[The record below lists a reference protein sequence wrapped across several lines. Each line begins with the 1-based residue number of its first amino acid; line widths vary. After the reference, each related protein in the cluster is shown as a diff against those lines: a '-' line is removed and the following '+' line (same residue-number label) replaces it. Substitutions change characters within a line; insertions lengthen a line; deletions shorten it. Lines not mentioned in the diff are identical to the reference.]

1 MPWSELR
8 KLWRRVCQNNLDGNV
23 CWRGAL
29 SSEQGLAGFGAS
41 GLGTTESSFGPDIA
55 SLLGDIDSES
65 ALEALA
71 AAIDVTLLLDKQGIV
86 RDVYFSDE
94 SLLDTGARHW
104 IGKPWS
110 STVTKDTVP
119 KLEALLREAEH
130 GGPTV
135 WRQVNHPS
143 ARGVDVPIS
152 YAVRRFG
159 SRGTLVA
166 MGRDLRANSALQ
178 QRLVEAQQSVERDYW
193 RLRHA
198 QSLYRVALQL
208 SSDAMLIID
217 AGTLTVIEANPAAGR
232 LLSLPAS
239 EMVGRVFPNGFDA
252 ESSKAIAAQ
261 LNKARVSTV
270 VDEVQARLIDG
281 GRDFFVACSHV
292 RQENSALFM
301 VRLTP
306 LRVDDNARGVMNRL
320 IDVAPDG
327 FLMTDIDGRV
337 IAANRTFV
345 ELAQLA
351 SEEEVCGRR
360 LEQWLGRTTI
370 DADVL
375 LTNMRQYGSVR
386 LFGTTMRGAQ
396 GNVAEVEVSAVTVSS
411 GRDRAFGF
419 AIRDVGRRLGTSHTQ
434 SASGE
439 RPQPRTVEQLTELV
453 GRVPLKDL
461 VGETTD
467 IIERLC
473 IEAALELTQDNRAA
487 AAEMLGLSRQSLYVK
502 LRRHGLGDLPTD
514 ERLSGESLND

>member
-1 MPWSELR
+1 
-8 KLWRRVCQNNLDGNV
+8 
-23 CWRGAL
+23 L
-29 SSEQGLAGFGAS
+29 SSTATAER
-41 GLGTTESSFGPDIA
+41 SFGPDIA
-55 SLLGDIDSES
+55 ALLGEVDSES
-65 ALEALA
+65 ALEVLA
-71 AAIDVTLLLDKQGIV
+71 TAIDVTLLLDKQGIV

-94 SLLDTGARHW
+94 SLLDNGARHW

-110 STVTKDTVP
+110 STVTRETVP

-143 ARGVDVPIS
+143 ARGTDVPIS

-178 QRLVEAQQSVERDYW
+178 QRLIEAQQSVERDYW

-198 QSLYRVALQL
+198 QALYRVALQL
-208 SSDAMLIID
+208 STDAMLVVD
-217 AGTLTVIEANPAAGR
+217 ATTLTVLEANPAAGR
-232 LLSLPAS
+232 LLSLPAA
-239 EMVGRVFPNGFDA
+239 EMVGQAFPNGFAA
-252 ESSKAIAAQ
+252 EGSKAIAAQ
-261 LNKARVSTV
+261 LNKARVTTV
-270 VDEVQARLIDG
+270 VDEVQASLIDG
-281 GRDFFVACSHV
+281 GKEFFVACSHV
-292 RQENSALFM
+292 RQENGSLFM

-306 LRVDDNARGVMNRL
+306 LRSGDGAHAMMNRL
-320 IDVAPDG
+320 VEAAPDG
-327 FLMTDIDGRV
+327 FLMTDRDGR
-337 IAANRTFV
+337 ITAANRTFV

-360 LEQWLGRTTI
+360 LEQFLGRTAVDT
-370 DADVL
+370 DVL

-386 LFGTTMRGAQ
+386 LFATTMRGAL
-396 GNVAEVEVSAVTVSS
+396 GNVAEVEVSSVTVSS
-411 GRDRAFGF
+411 GRDQAFGF
-419 AIRDVGRRLGTSHTQ
+419 AIRDIGRRLG
-434 SASGE
+434 SASTQTVASE
-439 RPQPRTVEQLTELV
+439 RSQPRTVEQLTELV

-502 LRRHGLGDLPTD
+502 LRRHGLGDLPPD

>member
-1 MPWSELR
+1 M
-8 KLWRRVCQNNLDGNV
+8 
-23 CWRGAL
+23 
-29 SSEQGLAGFGAS
+29 SSNEGLAGIGAS
-41 GLGTTESSFGPDIA
+41 GLATAERSMSPDIA
-55 SLLGDIDSES
+55 ALLGEIASEA

-71 AAIDVTLLLDKQGIV
+71 AAIDVTLLIDKHGIV
-86 RDVYFSDE
+86 RDVFFSDE
-94 SLLDTGARHW
+94 SLLDNGGRHW

-110 STVTKDTVP
+110 ATVTKETVA
-119 KLEALLREAEH
+119 KLEALLRDAEH

-135 WRQVNHPS
+135 WRQLNHPS
-143 ARGVDVPIS
+143 TRGADVPIS

-198 QSLYRVALQL
+198 QALYRVALQL
-208 SSDAMLIID
+208 SSDAILIVD
-217 AGTLTVIEANPAAGR
+217 AGTLTVIEANAAAGR
-232 LLSLPAS
+232 LLSMPS
-239 EMVGRVFPNGFDA
+239 TEMVGRVFPNGFDA

-261 LNKARVSTV
+261 LNKARVSSV
-270 VDEVQARLIDG
+270 VDEVQARLLDG
-281 GRDFFVACSHV
+281 GREFFVAASHV
-292 RQENSALFM
+292 RQENSTLFM

-306 LRVDDNARGVMNRL
+306 LRLDDSPRGVMNRL
-320 IDVAPDG
+320 IDVAPDA
-327 FLMTDIDGRV
+327 FLMTDRDGRV

-345 ELAQLA
+345 DLVQLA

-360 LEQWLGRTTI
+360 LEQWLGRTNV

-375 LTNMRQYGSVR
+375 LTNMRQYGTVR
-386 LFGTTMRGAQ
+386 LFATTVRGAQ
-396 GNVAEVEVSAVTVSS
+396 GNIAEVEVSAVVVSS

-419 AIRDVGRRLGTSHTQ
+419 AIRDVGRRLGASSAAPASH
-434 SASGE
+434 E

-502 LRRHGLGDLPTD
+502 LRRHGLGDLPAD

>member
-1 MPWSELR
+1 M
-8 KLWRRVCQNNLDGNV
+8 
-23 CWRGAL
+23 
-29 SSEQGLAGFGAS
+29 SSEHGLASF
-41 GLGTTESSFGPDIA
+41 GLGGLTTEEGRLAPDIA
-55 SLLGDIDSES
+55 LLLGNIDGEA

-71 AAIDVTLLLDKQGIV
+71 AATDVTLLLDKQGIV
-86 RDVYFSDE
+86 RDVSFSDD
-94 SLLDTGARHW
+94 SLLDNGGKHW
-104 IGKPWS
+104 IGKAWS
-110 STVTKDTVP
+110 STVTKETVP

-143 ARGVDVPIS
+143 ARGTDVPIS

-217 AGTLTVIEANPAAGR
+217 ASTLTVIEANPAAGR
-232 LLSLPAS
+232 LLSSPTS

-252 ESSKAIAAQ
+252 EGSKAIANQ
-261 LNKARVSTV
+261 LNKARVTTV
-270 VDEVQARLIDG
+270 VDEVQVRLIDG
-281 GRDFFVACSHV
+281 GREFFVACSFV
-292 RQENSALFM
+292 RQESSALFM

-306 LRVDDNARGVMNRL
+306 LRGEDSAHGLMNRL
-320 IDVAPDG
+320 VEVAPDG
-327 FLMTDIDGRV
+327 FLMTDRDGRV
-337 IAANRTFV
+337 LAANQTFV
-345 ELAQLA
+345 ELTQLA
-351 SEEEVCGRR
+351 SEEEVCGHL
-360 LEQWLGRTTI
+360 LERWIGRTTV
-370 DADVL
+370 DVDVL

-386 LFGTTMRGAQ
+386 LFGTTLRGAL
-396 GNVAEVEVSAVTVSS
+396 GSVVEVEVSAVSVTA

-419 AIRDVGRRLGTSHTQ
+419 VVRDIGRRLGGGSVQ
-434 SASGE
+434 STNAE

-487 AAEMLGLSRQSLYVK
+487 AAEMLGVSRQSLYVK
-502 LRRHGLGDLPTD
+502 LRRHGLGDLPAG
-514 ERLSGESLND
+514 EGLNRESLND

>member
-1 MPWSELR
+1 M
-8 KLWRRVCQNNLDGNV
+8 
-23 CWRGAL
+23 
-29 SSEQGLAGFGAS
+29 SSEQGLVSF
-41 GLGTTESSFGPDIA
+41 GLGRLTTGDSHLTPDYA
-55 SLLGDIDSES
+55 LLLGDIDGEA

-71 AAIDVTLLLDKQGIV
+71 AATDVTLLLDRQGIV
-86 RDVYFSDE
+86 RDVSFSDD
-94 SLLDTGARHW
+94 SLLDNGGKHW

-110 STVTKDTVP
+110 STVTKETVP

-208 SSDAMLIID
+208 CSDAMLVID
-217 AGTLTVIEANPAAGR
+217 ASTLTVIEANSVAGR
-232 LLSLPAS
+232 LLSVPSA
-239 EMVGRVFPNGFDA
+239 EMVGRVFPAGFDA
-252 ESSKAIAAQ
+252 EGSKAIANQ
-261 LNKARVSTV
+261 LNKARVTTV
-270 VDEVQARLIDG
+270 VDEVQAKLIDG
-281 GRDFFVACSHV
+281 GREFFVACSFV
-292 RQENSALFM
+292 RQEGSALFM

-306 LRVDDNARGVMNRL
+306 LRGDEAAHGLMNRL
-320 IDVAPDG
+320 VEVAPDG
-327 FLMTDIDGRV
+327 FLMTDRDGRV
-337 IAANRTFV
+337 LAANKTFV

-351 SEEEVCGRR
+351 SEEEVCGHV
-360 LEQWLGRTTI
+360 LERWLGRTTV

-375 LTNMRQYGSVR
+375 LTSMRQYGSVR
-386 LFGTTMRGAQ
+386 LFGTTMRGAL
-396 GNVAEVEVSAVTVSS
+396 GSVVDVEVSAVSVTV

-419 AIRDVGRRLGTSHTQ
+419 VIRDVGRRLGGGVQ
-434 SASGE
+434 SANTE

-453 GRVPLKDL
+453 GRVPLKEL

-502 LRRHGLGDLPTD
+502 LRRHGLGDLPAD
-514 ERLSGESLND
+514 EGLNRESLND